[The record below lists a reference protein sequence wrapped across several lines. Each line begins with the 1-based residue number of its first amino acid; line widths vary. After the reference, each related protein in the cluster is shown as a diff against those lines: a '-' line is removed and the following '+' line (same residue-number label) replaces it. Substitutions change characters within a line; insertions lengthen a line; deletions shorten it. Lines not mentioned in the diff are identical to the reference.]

1 MQRLCR
7 LWFVHPVRLSQA
19 FPLYPPTVSIDDQT
33 KGPPPARRYPLIT
46 LPHSAPPSILREQKG
61 SVEDL
66 TDWQARSAKKY
77 PNQMGAGHVY
87 VKLKGKATY
96 GKDPNPNN
104 R

>member
-1 MQRLCR
+1 M
-7 LWFVHPVRLSQA
+7 
-19 FPLYPPTVSIDDQT
+19 
-33 KGPPPARRYPLIT
+33 
-46 LPHSAPPSILREQKG
+46 KG